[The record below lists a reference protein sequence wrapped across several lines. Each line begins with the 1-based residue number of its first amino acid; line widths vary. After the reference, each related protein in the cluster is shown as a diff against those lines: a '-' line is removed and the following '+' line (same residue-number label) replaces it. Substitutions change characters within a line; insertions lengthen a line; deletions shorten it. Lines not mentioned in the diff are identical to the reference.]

1 MKCASVSKE
10 EGEEGE
16 SQSQKGQEGAPASGL
31 HVKIG
36 GVWLSYVIRLLR
48 PPRRRGPRGK
58 VPVPEYPPECPK
70 RDVGNA
76 CYGDGCDHAA
86 RVAVDASTFMEM

>member
-58 VPVPEYPPECPK
+58 VPVPK

-86 RVAVDASTFMEM
+86 RVAVDASTFKEM